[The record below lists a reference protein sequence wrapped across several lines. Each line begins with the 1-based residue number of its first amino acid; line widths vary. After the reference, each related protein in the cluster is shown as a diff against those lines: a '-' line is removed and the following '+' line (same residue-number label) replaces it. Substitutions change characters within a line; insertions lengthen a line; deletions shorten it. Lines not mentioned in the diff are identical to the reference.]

1 MSASSAAARPGDAAA
16 GSAVTADR
24 PAPGHPAPSHPAPV
38 VLFDLDDTLMAH
50 REAVRLGIEQ
60 HMRVRAYDAVAGLDV
75 PVLWH
80 ELEERHY
87 HAYLAG
93 ELTFEGQRRA
103 RARDFARAHG
113 ESLDDPAA
121 GAWFD
126 EYFAHYRASW
136 SLHADVARSFAALE
150 AGLPGVRFGVITNG
164 ELDFQLA
171 KLDRL
176 GLTERFEHVLAS
188 GALGVAKPDP
198 AIFRAAVQR
207 FAETGPLGPVA
218 YVGDRLRTDAIGA
231 AEAGLLGVWL
241 NRVDATPD
249 PAEAALAREL
259 GVLEA
264 ATLDEASALLI
275 ERLG

>member
-1 MSASSAAARPGDAAA
+1 MSASSAAARPGDAVTDSTVPA
-16 GSAVTADR
+16 GRSAPGR
-24 PAPGHPAPSHPAPV
+24 PAAV

-50 REAVRLGIEQ
+50 REAVQLGIEQ
-60 HMRVRAYDAVAGLDV
+60 HMRIRAYDPVAGLDV

-103 RARDFARAHG
+103 RARDFALAHG

-136 SLHADVARSFAALE
+136 RVHADVARSFAALE

-176 GLTERFEHVLAS
+176 GLTERFEHVIAS

-198 AIFRAAVQR
+198 AIFLAAVER

-249 PAEAALAREL
+249 PAEAALARGL

-264 ATLDEASALLI
+264 TTLDEASALLVS
-275 ERLG
+275 RLG

>member
-1 MSASSAAARPGDAAA
+1 MSASSAAAEPASA
-16 GSAVTADR
+16 GASASR
-24 PAPGHPAPSHPAPV
+24 PAPV

-50 REAVRLGIEQ
+50 REAVRLGIAQ
-60 HMRVRAYDAVAGLDV
+60 HMQLRTYEAVEGLDV

-93 ELTFEGQRRA
+93 ELSFEGQRRA
-103 RARDFARAHG
+103 RARDFALAHG
-113 ESLDDPAA
+113 EILDDPAA

-126 EYFAHYRASW
+126 EYFAHYRSSW
-136 SLHADVARSFAALE
+136 SLHADVASSFAALE
-150 AGLPGVRFGVITNG
+150 AALPGVRFGVITNG

-176 GLTERFEHVLAS
+176 GLTDRFDEVIAS

-198 AIFRAAVQR
+198 AIFRAAVER
-207 FAETGPLGPVA
+207 FAETAPVGPVA
-218 YVGDRLRTDAIGA
+218 YIGDRLRTDAIGA
-231 AEAGLLGVWL
+231 AEAGLVGVWL
-241 NRVDATPD
+241 NRTHATPE
-249 PAEAALAREL
+249 PAEASRARVL

-264 ATLDEASALLI
+264 TTLDEASALLI
-275 ERLG
+275 ARLG

>member
-1 MSASSAAARPGDAAA
+1 MSASSAAARPGDAEA
-16 GSAVTADR
+16 GSA
-24 PAPGHPAPSHPAPV
+24 APTRHPAPNHPAPV

-60 HMRVRAYDAVAGLDV
+60 HMRVRAYDVVAGLDV

-103 RARDFARAHG
+103 RARDFALAHG
-113 ESLDDPAA
+113 ESLDGPAA

-176 GLTERFEHVLAS
+176 GLTERFEHVIAS

-198 AIFRAAVQR
+198 AIFRAAVER
-207 FAETGPLGPVA
+207 FAEAGPLGPVA